1 MKVLN
6 DLLPI
11 ALFFIAYKFYGI
23 FTATAVAIGASILQV
38 GWQWYRYK
46 KIDGMLLTSLG
57 LIIILGGATL
67 LLHDEKFIMI
77 KPTVI
82 YWLFSAAFILSPRFG
97 KKKSLVKM
105 MMAERIQLPE
115 AGWKR
120 LHYSWISFFT
130 LMGALNLYVV
140 RFYDMDTWVNFKL
153 FGTLGITIGFIIFQ
167 TLLISKFITP
177 ERESK
182 S

>member
-11 ALFFIAYKFYGI
+11 VLFFIAYKFFGI

-38 GWQWYRYK
+38 TWQWYRYK
-46 KIDGMLLTSLG
+46 NVDGMLLTSLG

-82 YWLFSAAFILSPRFG
+82 YWLFAGAFILSPKLW

-105 MMAERIQLPE
+105 MMAERIELPE
-115 AGWKR
+115 PAWQR
-120 LHYSWISFFT
+120 LHYSWIGFFT
-130 LMGALNLYVV
+130 LMGALNLFVIH
-140 RFYDMDTWVNFKL
+140 RYDMDTWVNFKL
-153 FGTLGITIGFIIFQ
+153 FGTMGITLGFIILQ
-167 TLLISKFITP
+167 TLLISKFIN
-177 ERESK
+177 SNQK
-182 S
+182 M